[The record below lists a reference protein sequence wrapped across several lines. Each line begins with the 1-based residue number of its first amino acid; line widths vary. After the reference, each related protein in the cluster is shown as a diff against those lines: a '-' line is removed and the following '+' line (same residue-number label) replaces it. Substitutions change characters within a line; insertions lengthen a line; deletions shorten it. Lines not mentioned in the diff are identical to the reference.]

1 MSEHSQHMEHDRG
14 SWGSNFGFLMAAVGS
29 AVGLG
34 NIWGFP
40 YKMGSNGGFA
50 FLVIYLLLVIFVGVV
65 VMLGELAIGRKT
77 GLGAVGA
84 YTQLGK
90 KYKWIGLLGIL
101 AAFCLLAFYNVLG
114 GLVMRYMFGFFLE
127 ILGVDGFSGQSGDF
141 FSHILYDYSGMIFFH
156 VLFIV
161 LNIVIVMGGI
171 QGGIEKFCTVAM
183 PALFFMLLFVI
194 LYVAF
199 QPGAGEGYAFMLT
212 PNFKPISTFSGFLD
226 VLKTAAGQ
234 MFFSLSL
241 GMGAIISYGSYLD
254 KKENLQKNALIIPA
268 CDTLIAVMA
277 ACAILPACAAFNME
291 YSQGPGLL
299 FNTMQNVFLSMEGFG
314 SFVGFIFY
322 FLVFIAAI
330 TSSISLFEAIV
341 TWRIDAN
348 REKGKKSNRTK
359 IMCVAAALSLV
370 VGLPVALDALGG
382 GNAAIAPPY
391 ELIGYQ
397 AAEGYKIPMFIDCWL
412 DFFDVIS
419 EGILMPLGALVMA
432 LLIGWKWKTKN
443 LVVPECEASG
453 HKFWGYGFFN
463 FCFKF
468 VTPIGMAVVL
478 IGQIIDFFVPKL
490 AG

>member
-65 VMLGELAIGRKT
+65 VMLGELSIGRKT

-84 YTQLGK
+84 YAKLGK

-114 GLVMRYMFGFFLE
+114 GLVMRYMFGF
-127 ILGVDGFSGQSGDF
+127 ILQILDVDGFAGQSGNF
-141 FSHILYDYSGMIFFH
+141 FGYILHDYSGMVFFH

-161 LNIVIVMGGI
+161 CNVVIVMGGI

-194 LYVAF
+194 IYVAF

-212 PNFKPISTFSGFLD
+212 PNLKPISTFSGFLN

-241 GMGAIISYGSYLD
+241 GMGAIISD
-254 KKENLQKNALIIPA
+254 
-268 CDTLIAVMA
+268 
-277 ACAILPACAAFNME
+277 
-291 YSQGPGLL
+291 
-299 FNTMQNVFLSMEGFG
+299 
-314 SFVGFIFY
+314 
-322 FLVFIAAI
+322 
-330 TSSISLFEAIV
+330 
-341 TWRIDAN
+341 R
-348 REKGKKSNRTK
+348 KS
-359 IMCVAAALSLV
+359 V
-370 VGLPVALDALGG
+370 V
-382 GNAAIAPPY
+382 
-391 ELIGYQ
+391 
-397 AAEGYKIPMFIDCWL
+397 
-412 DFFDVIS
+412 
-419 EGILMPLGALVMA
+419 
-432 LLIGWKWKTKN
+432 
-443 LVVPECEASG
+443 
-453 HKFWGYGFFN
+453 
-463 FCFKF
+463 
-468 VTPIGMAVVL
+468 
-478 IGQIIDFFVPKL
+478 
-490 AG
+490 

>member
-65 VMLGELAIGRKT
+65 VMLGELSIGRKT

-84 YTQLGK
+84 YAKLGK

-114 GLVMRYMFGFFLE
+114 GLVMRYMFGF
-127 ILGVDGFSGQSGDF
+127 ILQILDVDGFAGQSGNF
-141 FSHILYDYSGMIFFH
+141 FGYILHDYSGMVFFH

-161 LNIVIVMGGI
+161 CNVVIVMGGI

-194 LYVAF
+194 IYVAF

-212 PNFKPISTFSGFLD
+212 PNLKPISTFSGFLN

-241 GMGAIISYGSYLD
+241 GMGAMITYGSYLSKSED
-254 KKENLQKNALIIPA
+254 LNTNTIIIPVA
-268 CDTLIAVMA
+268 DTIVAIMAGMAVM
-277 ACAILPACAAFNME
+277 PACSAFGMD
-291 YSQGPGLL
+291 YGQGPGLL
-299 FNTMQNVFLSMEGFG
+299 FNTLQTVFMDGMG
-314 SFVGFIFY
+314 GFIGSLMGFLFY
-322 FLVFIAAI
+322 TLVFIAAI
-330 TSSISLFEAIV
+330 TSSISLLEVNTAYI
-341 TWRIDAN
+341 IDKKL
-348 REKGKKSNRTK
+348 EKGKKVNRKSITV
-359 IMCVAAALSLV
+359 IMAAV
-370 VGLPVALDALGG
+370 IFIVGLPTALDGLGTNVAGGALID
-382 GNAAIAPPY
+382 NPAITFGLPTVGAT
-391 ELIGYQ
+391 
-397 AAEGYKIPMFIDCWL
+397 ADWL
-412 DFFDVIS
+412 DFYDMIA
-419 EGILMPLGALVMA
+419 EGILMPLGSLAMSII
-432 LLIGWKWKTKN
+432 IGWVFGNRMVKEE
-443 LVVPECEASG
+443 VACSG
-453 HKFWGYGFFN
+453 HVYRAEGFYN
-463 FCFKF
+463 ICFKYI
-468 VTPIGMAVVL
+468 VPVIMVIVL
-478 IGQIIDFFVPKL
+478 YAQIQTFF
-490 AG
+490 G

>member
-65 VMLGELAIGRKT
+65 VMLGELSIGRKT

-127 ILGVDGFSGQSGDF
+127 ILGVDGFSGQSGNF

-194 LYVAF
+194 IYVAF
-199 QPGAGEGYAFMLT
+199 QPGAGAGYAFMLT
-212 PNFKPISTFSGFLD
+212 PNFEPISTFSGFLN

-277 ACAILPACAAFNME
+277 ACAILPACAAFGME

-299 FNTMQNVFLSMEGFG
+299 FNTMQNVFLSMGLRKLRR
-314 SFVGFIFY
+314 FY
-322 FLVFIAAI
+322 LLLPRVHRGDHLVH
-330 TSSISLFEAIV
+330 
-341 TWRIDAN
+341 
-348 REKGKKSNRTK
+348 
-359 IMCVAAALSLV
+359 
-370 VGLPVALDALGG
+370 LPVRGHRHLAHRRQPREGQEVQPHHDHVRCSRAVPRRRPARRARRSGRRQLR
-382 GNAAIAPPY
+382 AIAPRMSSSAIRLPR
-391 ELIGYQ
+391 
-397 AAEGYKIPMFIDCWL
+397 ATRSRC
-412 DFFDVIS
+412 S
-419 EGILMPLGALVMA
+419 S
-432 LLIGWKWKTKN
+432 T
-443 LVVPECEASG
+443 
-453 HKFWGYGFFN
+453 
-463 FCFKF
+463 
-468 VTPIGMAVVL
+468 
-478 IGQIIDFFVPKL
+478 
-490 AG
+490 AGSTSSTSSPRAY